1 MTESKPEHQS
11 PYPDD
16 EEVVQDTGTPPESDQ

>member
-1 MTESKPEHQS
+1 MTAKPEHQS

-16 EEVVQDTGTPPESDQ
+16 EDVVQDEGTEPEEDQ